1 MNNIIPNDLD
11 PLHYGAPGSTVF
23 EFKNITHPELKG
35 VLMRTKVCKSSG
47 LDRISNKLLKAAG
60 NTIIDSLVNIF
71 NVSLSTGIFPDKM
84 KHAKVTPIYKSGEK
98 IDCSNYRPISVISA
112 VAKMFEQI
120 VYNQLNY
127 FLNENTIISTHQS
140 GFRTR
145 HSTETTLMILEI

>member
-1 MNNIIPNDLD
+1 
-11 PLHYGAPGSTVF
+11 
-23 EFKNITHPELKG
+23 
-35 VLMRTKVCKSSG
+35 
-47 LDRISNKLLKAAG
+47 
-60 NTIIDSLVNIF
+60 
-71 NVSLSTGIFPDKM
+71 M

-145 HSTETTLMILEI
+145 HSTETTL